1 MKITAAVINHVN
13 APYQLET
20 LELTAL
26 RDDEVRVKVVAS
38 GICHSDEALRVGD
51 EEHFFP
57 GVLGHEGSGIVE
69 EVGRS
74 VKGINAGDHVV
85 MSYAYCGGC
94 AQCRQGQPSRCQDW
108 GMMNAGGF
116 RHDGSAVL
124 LKPDGEKVSTMF
136 SQSSFATHCHTR
148 LNNLIVVDKTADL
161 RLMAPLGCGLL
172 TGSSTVFNGL
182 KPQPGSDIAVFG
194 TGAVGMAAIMAAKIA
209 GCRHIIAIDIHDT
222 RLSLARELGA
232 TDTINSSQSEVVSA
246 IASLTQDKGV
256 NYAIDTTGLSAVMK
270 SALDALATGGTLA
283 PLAVTRHDLTF
294 NPMRSLVASGKRVVG
309 ILMGNAIPQVSVPQL
324 IEWHQ
329 RGEFPFEKLVKFYDL
344 ADINQA
350 RADSASGVT
359 IKPVLIVDKSYRI

>member
-13 APYQLET
+13 APYQLEP

-74 VKGINAGDHVV
+74 VKGVTTGDHVV
-85 MSYAYCGGC
+85 MSYAYCGC
-94 AQCRQGQPSRCQDW
+94 CDRCRQGQPSHCQHW
-108 GMMNAGGF
+108 GMLNAGGF
-116 RHDGSAVL
+116 RTDGSAVL
-124 LKPDGEKVSTMF
+124 LKPDGGKVSTMF
-136 SQSSFATHCHTR
+136 SQSSFATHTHTR
-148 LNNLIVVDKTADL
+148 LNNLIVVDKSADL
-161 RLMAPLGCGLL
+161 RLVAPLGCGLL
-172 TGSSTVFNGL
+172 TGSATVFNGL
-182 KPQPGSDIAVFG
+182 KPQPGSDIAIFG

-232 TDTINSSQSEVVSA
+232 TDILNSSKEEVVSA
-246 IASLTQDKGV
+246 IASLTQGKGV

-270 SALDALATGGTLA
+270 SALDALATGGTLV

-294 NPMRSLVASGKRVVG
+294 NPMRSLVASSRRVAG
-309 ILMGNAIPQVSVPQL
+309 ILMGNAIPQVSVPKL

-329 RGEFPFEKLVKFYDL
+329 RGWFPFEKLVKYYDF

-359 IKPVLIVDKSYRI
+359 IKPVLIVDKGYRI